1 MLKRKLKTL
10 TGVSRRYHG
19 LYKREGEFYVLR
31 DDIDPETGKPIAE
44 DEVDD
49 DDDAAD
55 DRDMDREDD
64 DALEKKKGA
73 LSAAERARVK
83 EFRNE
88 NIKLRREL
96 EAMKGMLGDLTK
108 EDLDAMRESAN
119 RMKSEEEKA
128 LIQKGRLD
136 EVMERRVKALQA
148 EHEKKLKALTDEL
161 TGLKTGSE
169 KLRRELKKDRI
180 VSRVREEADRLK
192 LKFPAT
198 AMEDINARALSM
210 FDLDEEG
217 NLISM
222 DGEDPRVNSEG
233 KEYSPKDFVM
243 GLVESAPH
251 LVEGAS
257 GGDFNGTGK
266 RGNGGRRGVITID
279 ARDPKAFGDNL
290 EAIASGKMDVRIGG

>member
-1 MLKRKLKTL
+1 
-10 TGVSRRYHG
+10 
-19 LYKREGEFYVLR
+19 
-31 DDIDPETGKPIAE
+31 
-44 DEVDD
+44 
-49 DDDAAD
+49 
-55 DRDMDREDD
+55 
-64 DALEKKKGA
+64 
-73 LSAAERARVK
+73 
-83 EFRNE
+83 
-88 NIKLRREL
+88 
-96 EAMKGMLGDLTK
+96 
-108 EDLDAMRESAN
+108 
-119 RMKSEEEKA
+119 
-128 LIQKGRLD
+128 
-136 EVMERRVKALQA
+136 
-148 EHEKKLKALTDEL
+148 
-161 TGLKTGSE
+161 
-169 KLRRELKKDRI
+169 
-180 VSRVREEADRLK
+180 
-192 LKFPAT
+192 
-198 AMEDINARALSM
+198 M